1 MELIRRNQVS
11 QYMHQMSSKRREKK
25 GAEELHK
32 EILAEIFPNLQ
43 RNEKLDSEA
52 QRTNQK

>member
-1 MELIRRNQVS
+1 MELIRHNQVS

-43 RNEKLDSEA
+43 RIEKLDSEA